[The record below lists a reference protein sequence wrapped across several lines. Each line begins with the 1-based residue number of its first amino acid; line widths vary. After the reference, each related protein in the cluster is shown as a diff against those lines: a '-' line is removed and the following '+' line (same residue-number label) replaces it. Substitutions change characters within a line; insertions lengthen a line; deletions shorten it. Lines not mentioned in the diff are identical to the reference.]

1 MLHPL
6 KEKIIKIINKRLLRT
21 PGVETLKKNFNSE
34 KNKKSHLYFWLK
46 RSKKNPSFKKFFFEE
61 NKIGEIFSQDIS
73 NYTFDTKGN
82 FFITEKMLDSLKK
95 FGLLVVR
102 NALPQQEKNNVI
114 EHFLELKNKKN
125 TKSWVGDIVNDI
137 RDESEIQR
145 GYIDITQFEYLNK
158 YSNQATKNIYN
169 KIVKPNTELHYLKL
183 KKILEEKPLRGETL
197 LHSDRFLPHFKM
209 FYSPFK
215 LEKCDAPLE
224 YALGSH
230 KINENYINFFLKSK
244 YFDET
249 DESSLELIKKK
260 VVVTTDENTLY
271 IAFTNGLHKRSA
283 FTKANSE
290 RFMMFF
296 QYVERFNKFNYLF
309 N

>member
-1 MLHPL
+1 MLHHL
-6 KEKIIKIINKRLLRT
+6 KEKIIKIINKKLLRT
-21 PGVETLKKNFNSE
+21 PGVETLRKNFNSE
-34 KNKKSHLYFWLK
+34 KNKKSHVNFWLK
-46 RSKKNPSFKKFFFEE
+46 KSSKNPGINKFFFEKNTANE
-61 NKIGEIFSQDIS
+61 KFSQNIS
-73 NYTFDTKGN
+73 DYTFDAINN
-82 FFITEKMLDSLKK
+82 FSITEEMLDTLKK
-95 FGLLVVR
+95 FGLLVIK
-102 NALPQQEKNNVI
+102 NALPKEEKENI
-114 EHFLELKNKKN
+114 ISHFLELKNKELSN
-125 TKSWVGDIVNDI
+125 NWMGEITRIT
-137 RDESEIQR
+137 REESELQR
-145 GYIDITQFEYLNK
+145 GYIDISQFEYLNR

-169 KIVKPNTELHYLKL
+169 KVVKPNVELHYLKL

-209 FYSPFK
+209 FYTPFK
-215 LEKCDAPLE
+215 IEKNDAPFQ

-230 KINENYINFFLKSK
+230 KIDENYINFFLKSK

-249 DESSLELIKKK
+249 DENSFKLIKKT
-260 VVVTTDENTLY
+260 VTVTTDENTLY

-283 FTKANSE
+283 FTKSNSE